1 MICLHCQASQA
12 EPTYSFYTP
21 ACLYCGARKIQRIQK
36 FNLPK
41 EVIVSRCRSALD
53 AWVAH
58 GHAESDIRR
67 LAKSVNLVH
76 TLNDKTT
83 KKLI

>member
-12 EPTYSFYTP
+12 APTYSFHTP
-21 ACLYCGARKIQRIQK
+21 ACLYCCARKIQRIQR

-67 LAKSVNLVH
+67 LAKSVDLVRE
-76 TLNDKTT
+76 T
-83 KKLI
+83 KAGTNKK